1 MGFSGYHRADYDNT
15 LAKLLLSDS
24 GCLTGVIKNYTS
36 QSGTVLQNGNFLT
49 VNHLNTRNRISF
61 VPSVM
66 FSFSLPWF
74 LVTLRR
80 KFQFKSCATA
90 VCLFPL
96 KISTE
101 NWGATAQNW
110 SSYSCPAF
118 GRCVAGA
125 NLVEQNQMIPAS
137 KLYDNG
143 FDRSQLSQVMAN
155 LYYVLFSFI

>member
-1 MGFSGYHRADYDNT
+1 MTSFRQKACNRFLRCVWPLLAYSQHFKQFHLTFSSLEWAFHRADYDNT
-15 LAKLLLSDS
+15 LAKLSLSDS

-49 VNHLNTRNRISF
+49 VNHLDTRNRISF

-66 FSFSLPWF
+66 FSFFLPWF

-80 KFQFKSCATA
+80 KFQFKSCATE

-101 NWGATAQNW
+101 NWGATAQN
-110 SSYSCPAF
+110 
-118 GRCVAGA
+118 
-125 NLVEQNQMIPAS
+125 
-137 KLYDNG
+137 
-143 FDRSQLSQVMAN
+143 
-155 LYYVLFSFI
+155 